1 MSVALYVVT
10 NDPTLAEALAEH
22 CRRYAEAR
30 EWDVAVCAED
40 QLPEQPLDQRTG
52 WNSVTAALSGGSASG
67 IVTWTRSMVAATGDS
82 WDQLAALVA
91 DRGAFL
97 AAAALDTPDGRT
109 HLAQ

>member
-10 NDPTLAEALAEH
+10 NDTTLARTLAEH

-30 EWDVAVCAED
+30 EWDVVVCEGD
-40 QLPEQPLDQRTG
+40 RSPEQPLDQRTG
-52 WNSVTAALSGGSASG
+52 WNRITAALSSGSASG

-82 WDQLAALVA
+82 WEQLAALVA

-97 AAAALDTPDGRT
+97 ATAALDTPGGR
-109 HLAQ
+109 LRSA